1 MKGKKKL
8 FVKIGDEIE
17 VELKNVIAE
26 FGEPILLRVRYADL
40 DLVFDVTVDYGS
52 VAFWIN
58 IRDSGALLKLE
69 LINME
74 NNNNASWKVIVV
86 STSLIL

>member
-1 MKGKKKL
+1 MKENKKL
-8 FVKIGDEIE
+8 LVKIGDEIE
-17 VELKNVIAE
+17 VELKNIIAE
-26 FGEPILLRVRYADL
+26 FDEPVLLRVQYADL

-52 VAFWIN
+52 VTFWKN
-58 IRDSGALLKLE
+58 IRDSGALLKLK

-86 STSLIL
+86 SP